1 CSILV
6 SALILPGIVRAQT
19 PTPSL
24 WLKSDPAGAVQF
36 GASIDVSG
44 DVAIVGEP
52 RDNDLLFEVGEY
64 GAAYVYLQVGSGW
77 VEEAKFVEEERQF
90 YAWLGGDVAI
100 DGDVAMVS
108 VRNDEETS
116 DGAVYVYRYKGG
128 SWTEETKL
136 VCADRAPGDDCG
148 LSVDIAGDI
157 AVLGAPQDEHDGVR
171 SGTARVF

>member
-1 CSILV
+1 
-6 SALILPGIVRAQT
+6 
-19 PTPSL
+19 
-24 WLKSDPAGAVQF
+24 
-36 GASIDVSG
+36 
-44 DVAIVGEP
+44 
-52 RDNDLLFEVGEY
+52 
-64 GAAYVYLQVGSGW
+64 
-77 VEEAKFVEEERQF
+77 
-90 YAWLGGDVAI
+90 GGDVAI

-108 VRNDEETS
+108 VRNGEETS

-171 SGTARVF
+171 SGTARVCRFERSGWSEEGTLAPQVPAPARYFGQSVAIEQDRILIGA